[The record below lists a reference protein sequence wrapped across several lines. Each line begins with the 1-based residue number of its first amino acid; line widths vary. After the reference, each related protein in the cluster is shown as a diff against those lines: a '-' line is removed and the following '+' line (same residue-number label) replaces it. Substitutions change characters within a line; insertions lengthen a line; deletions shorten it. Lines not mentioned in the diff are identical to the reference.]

1 MSSST
6 SSRYRESAAVTAPT
20 KVHDQTNT
28 SFAEEH
34 ALDAI
39 AKEVC
44 IRLVFFNQFIF
55 IYLLFTSRPNFVY
68 NINVNKIVKHVNY
81 DIKN

>member
-1 MSSST
+1 
-6 SSRYRESAAVTAPT
+6 VTAPT
-20 KVHDQTNT
+20 KVHDHPST

-44 IRLVFFNQFIF
+44 IELIYLY
-55 IYLLFTSRPNFVY
+55 IYLLFISRPNYVY
-68 NINVNKIVKHVNY
+68 NINVNKIVKHVNF